1 MGALMPANNQERQP
15 CTILLPLF
23 NGASFLPRAVANLC
37 EIAGPGDEILIIDD
51 GSVDIGDQEFETLR
65 KSDPRIVLYKC
76 EHRGLVATLNYGIQV
91 ASHELIA
98 RADVDDLY
106 VKNRIQLQVGFLASN
121 PEIFAVFSDY
131 TMVSSSGANLGEFPS
146 AISPDLTSFSLFSS
160 QRTPHPSV
168 MYRKS
173 AILSVGGYLQED
185 FPAEDLALWIR
196 LVKKGKIASIPHS
209 LLKYTVH
216 SSSITRTNQDL
227 MKRKSLALR
236 KEYGS
241 SGDFNEILNSAPD
254 LLAEYA
260 GTTYRDLR
268 VLFFLEDLINFN
280 HLTNNIYRRDIFNLI
295 ANQVMKRNVFLIA
308 PAAYALFMKLKR
320 VSLVT
325 R

>member
-23 NGASFLPRAVANLC
+23 NGATFLPRAVANLC

-51 GSVDIGDQEFETLR
+51 GSVDISDQEFEKLR

-106 VKNRIQLQVGFLASN
+106 AKNRIQVQVEFLSSN
-121 PEIFAVFSDY
+121 PEISAVFSDY
-131 TMVSSSGANLGEFPS
+131 EMVSSSGANLGVFPS
-146 AISPDLTSFSLFSS
+146 AISPELTAFSLFSS

-196 LVKKGKIASIPHS
+196 LVRKGKIASIPHS

-216 SSSITRTNQDL
+216 SSSITRTKQDL
-227 MKRKSLALR
+227 MRRKSLALR

-241 SGDFNEILNSAPD
+241 SGDFNEILDSAPN
-254 LLAEYA
+254 LLAGYA
-260 GTTYRDLR
+260 GLSHRNMR
-268 VLFFLEDLINFN
+268 VIFFLEDLVNFN
-280 HLTNNIYRRDIFNLI
+280 YLTSNIHRKNIFKLI
-295 ANQVMKRNVFLIA
+295 AKQVMKRNVFLVI
-308 PAAYALFMKLKR
+308 PTIHLLFMKVKR
-320 VSLVT
+320 VSLLN

>member
-1 MGALMPANNQERQP
+1 MSANNQARQP

-23 NGASFLPRAVANLC
+23 NGATFLPRAVANLC
-37 EIAGPGDEILIIDD
+37 EIAGSDDEILIIDD
-51 GSVDIGDQEFETLR
+51 GSEDITDKEFEKLR
-65 KSDPRIVLYKC
+65 NKDPRIVIFRCK
-76 EHRGLVATLNYGIQV
+76 HRGLVETLNYGLQV

-106 VKNRIQLQVGFLASN
+106 TKNRIRLQVEFLVNN
-121 PEIFAVFSDY
+121 PEISAVFSDY
-131 TMVSSSGANLGEFPS
+131 TMISSTGVPLGEFPS
-146 AISPDLTSFSLFSS
+146 AISPELTAFSLFSA

-173 AILSVGGYLQED
+173 AILSVGGYLQDD

-216 SSSITRTNQDL
+216 TSSITRTKQDV

-241 SGDFNEILNSAPD
+241 SGNFNEILDSAPN
-254 LLAEYA
+254 LLAEYS
-260 GTTYRDLR
+260 GTAHRNMR
-268 VLFFLEDLINFN
+268 ILFFLEDLVNFN
-280 HLTNNIYRRDIFNLI
+280 YLTSNIHRKNTYKLFAKQII
-295 ANQVMKRNVFLIA
+295 KRNVFLLI
-308 PAAYALFMKLKR
+308 PAIYVLSMKIKR
-320 VSLVT
+320 MSLLN

>member
-1 MGALMPANNQERQP
+1 MGALMPDNNQERQP

-37 EIAGPGDEILIIDD
+37 EIAGPDDEILIIDD
-51 GSVDIGDQEFETLR
+51 GSVDISDQEFEALR

-76 EHRGLVATLNYGIQV
+76 EHRGLVATLNYGIHV

-106 VKNRIQLQVGFLASN
+106 VKNRIQIQIDYLARN
-121 PEIFAVFSDY
+121 PEVFAVFSDY

-146 AISPDLTSFSLFSS
+146 AVSPELTSFSLFSS

-173 AILSVGGYLQED
+173 AILSVGGYFQED

-209 LLKYTVH
+209 LLKYTAH
-216 SSSITRTNQDL
+216 SSSITRTKQDL
-227 MKRKSLALR
+227 MKKKSLALR
-236 KEYGS
+236 KEYGL
-241 SGDFNEILNSAPD
+241 SGNFNEILDSAPN

-260 GTTYRDLR
+260 GISHRNMR
-268 VLFFLEDLINFN
+268 VLFFLEDLLNFN
-280 HLTNNIYRRDIFNLI
+280 YLTNNTHRKIIFKLI
-295 ANQVMKRNVFLIA
+295 AKQVIKRNIFLIISA
-308 PAAYALFMKLKR
+308 IYVLSMKIKR
-320 VSLVT
+320 VILLN